1 MRASY
6 LGWLLAGLLPL
17 GAAHGESYV
26 VGVERLSFQPHYWV
40 DEQGEYRGFAR
51 EVLDL
56 FAQAEHIEL
65 SYRALPVTELAGRL
79 VKGEVD
85 LKYPDS
91 PEWADDVK
99 AGKPMAYSAPVVGY
113 VDGVLVDPKRVGQG
127 IDGLRRLALVQG
139 WTPRGYQSRIDE
151 GKVQPVQ
158 GSDLRQ
164 MIRQALKKQADGAY
178 FNVVV
183 ATYYLDNIRARPGAL
198 VFDPSLPHPWHLPP
212 LQLPA
217 PGADAAL
224 RPLPGVAQGRSGRAQ
239 GALSRRGQPR
249 YRVHG
254 AGTVEGG
261 LPGAA
266 EAQGRA
272 CQTLTDER
280 AAPFGGPCSAGSLR
294 PARAVASCLVAE
306 TLNHRKTHP
315 VHFPE
320 WLSKKLGWNPYRKR
334 GKHDG

>member
-91 PEWADDVK
+91 PEWADEVK

-198 VFDPSLPHPWHLPP
+198 VFDPSLPHTRGTFHLSSSRHPE
-212 LQLPA
+212 LVQRFDRFLVSHKA
-217 PGADAAL
+217 EVDALKA
-224 RPLPGVAQGRSGRAQ
+224 
-239 GALSRRGQPR
+239 R
-249 YRVHG
+249 YRVE
-254 AGTVEGG
+254 ANLDTEYMG
-261 LPGAA
+261 LEQWKVDYLERQKRKG
-266 EAQGRA
+266 ESGR
-272 CQTLTDER
+272 
-280 AAPFGGPCSAGSLR
+280 P
-294 PARAVASCLVAE
+294 
-306 TLNHRKTHP
+306 
-315 VHFPE
+315 
-320 WLSKKLGWNPYRKR
+320 
-334 GKHDG
+334 